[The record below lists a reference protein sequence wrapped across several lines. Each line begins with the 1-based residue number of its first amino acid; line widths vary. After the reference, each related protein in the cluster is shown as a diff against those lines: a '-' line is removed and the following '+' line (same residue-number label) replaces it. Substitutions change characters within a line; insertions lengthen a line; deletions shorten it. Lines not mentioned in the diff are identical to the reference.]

1 MIEPINYID
10 ERDSKKPRE
19 IRPWAKV
26 DHVMEGIE
34 NEKDNM

>member
-1 MIEPINYID
+1 MHVD
-10 ERDSKKPRE
+10 RRDRSVLSDNE
-19 IRPWAKV
+19 IRPWAKA